1 MVQHLALLSGHTVEE
16 AMLLNIT
23 TFKPKD
29 PLDIVVNKIIS
40 GTENNFVVVE
50 DDIVKGVLYH
60 KNIIENSN
68 KNVLVEEIMT
78 KTFKT
83 IKNTDKLN
91 KIYQLVYSAKQ
102 EFIPVVNNGKLIGA
116 IDAINLSEYL
126 LIQSKL
132 AY

>member
-1 MVQHLALLSGHTVEE
+1 MILS
-16 AMLLNIT
+16 
-23 TFKPKD
+23 
-29 PLDIVVNKIIS
+29 
-40 GTENNFVVVE
+40 
-50 DDIVKGVLYH
+50 KGVLYH

-83 IKNTDKLN
+83 IKETDKLN